1 MAEFNLHFD
10 HSVKPSNE
18 ILAILCEDEKVYY
31 CFSNLAQ
38 KVLVF
43 TDRRIIYDDK
53 DGLIGAKHDLTSIP
67 YRSFIKWHTVNAAL
81 IDTNAL
87 LEFWTIQDQYK
98 ITTDRS
104 LDLMPIHKLISKCV
118 L

>member
-1 MAEFNLHFD
+1 MAEFTLHFD
-10 HSVKPSNE
+10 RSVKPYDE
-18 ILAILCEDEKVYY
+18 ILAILCGGEKIHY
-31 CFSNLAQ
+31 CFSNMAQ
-38 KVLVF
+38 DVIVF
-43 TDRRIIYDDK
+43 TDRRIIYDHK
-53 DGLIGAKHDLTSIP
+53 DGLIGAKHDLTTIP

-81 IDTNAL
+81 IDMTAL

-104 LDLMPIHKLISKCV
+104 LDLMPIHKIISSCV